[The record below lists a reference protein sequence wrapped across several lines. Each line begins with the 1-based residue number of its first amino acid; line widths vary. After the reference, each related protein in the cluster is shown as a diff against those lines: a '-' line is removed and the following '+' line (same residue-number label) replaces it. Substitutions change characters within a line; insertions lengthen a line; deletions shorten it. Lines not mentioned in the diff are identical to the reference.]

1 MPQLF
6 NFFWNNIMTPMTVH
20 PEVAKALENFSL
32 PEDLGFGHVMAPVM
46 ASCIYENGKWGQLE
60 LLPYGPISMYPNAKV
75 LHYAQEIFEGMKAY
89 RVGGLGP
96 FIFRPQEN
104 HLRFNRS
111 AERMAMPHL
120 PLEIF
125 MQASLGVTAYCSHF
139 VPRRSGESLY
149 LRPFMFATEEALGIK
164 PSDKFRFMVIA
175 SPSGSYFS
183 AGGLSVLIERFG
195 ARAFPGGTGFAK
207 AGGNYAASLLA
218 AIKTKQQGLVQ
229 TLWLDGRE
237 KKYIEE
243 MSGMNFFAV
252 IDNELHTPELN
263 DSILEGITR
272 KSIIFLAR
280 EAGIKVVERKM
291 DIDELIADIKAF
303 RCTEAFACGTAAII
317 APIDFMADESGERYP
332 LQQPEGKMSLKLRE
346 MLLAIQE
353 GRTEDKYNWIL
364 KVEPKSFS

>member
-1 MPQLF
+1 MTHIKIDPAIAEALK
-6 NFFWNNIMTPMTVH
+6 NFT
-20 PEVAKALENFSL
+20 L
-32 PEDLGFGHVMAPVM
+32 PDNLGFGQVMAPVM
-46 ASCIYENGKWGQLE
+46 ASCIYENGRWGQLE

-96 FIFRPQEN
+96 FIFRPDEN

-111 AERMAMPHL
+111 AERMAMPHIPIEL
-120 PLEIF
+120 F
-125 MQASLGVTAYCSHF
+125 MQASLEVTAYSADF

-164 PSDKFRFMVIA
+164 PSEKFRFMVIA

-183 AGGLSVLIERFG
+183 VGGLSVFIERHS

-207 AGGNYAASLLA
+207 AGGNYAASLLS
-218 AIKTKQQGLVQ
+218 AIKTKNLGFVQ
-229 TLWLDGRE
+229 TLWLDGRD

-252 IDNELHTPELN
+252 INNELHTPEIN

-272 KSIIFLAR
+272 KSIITLAR
-280 EAGIKVVERKM
+280 DAGIKVVERKM
-291 DIDELIADIKAF
+291 EINELLEDIKAE

-317 APIDFMADESGERYP
+317 APIDYLAEESGERFP
-332 LQQPEGKMSLKLRE
+332 LKDHEGKLALQLRE
-346 MLLAIQE
+346 QLLSIQE
-353 GRTEDKYNWIL
+353 GRSTDIYKWVVN
-364 KVEPKSFS
+364 VEPKSLPKNL